1 MIKFSLFFLDLNV
14 FFKND
19 IVLLICMWESAPIV
33 LATNIHGP
41 ITSIQALI
49 HYNIVYSL
57 SHVKIMDAAR
67 NLVNFSMSSNF
78 ILEVLSD
85 IMD

>member
-19 IVLLICMWESAPIV
+19 ISMWESAPIV
-33 LATNIHGP
+33 LATDTHGP
-41 ITSIQALI
+41 INSIQALI